1 MPLNVFVNLTNF
13 AILNKEEEN
22 SIGCISMLN
31 IRNENPL
38 LTRIKEYKIFP
49 SHFVWEKNYLL
60 KNPCYIVYKEKISLN
75 LLF

>member
-1 MPLNVFVNLTNF
+1 MPLNVFINLTNF

-38 LTRIKEYKIFP
+38 LTRIKEYEIFQVILSGKKI
-49 SHFVWEKNYLL
+49 L
-60 KNPCYIVYKEKISLN
+60 C
-75 LLF
+75 

>member
-1 MPLNVFVNLTNF
+1 MSLNVFVNLTNF

-38 LTRIKEYKIFP
+38 LTRIKEYEIFQVILSGKKI
-49 SHFVWEKNYLL
+49 L
-60 KNPCYIVYKEKISLN
+60 C
-75 LLF
+75 

>member
-22 SIGCISMLN
+22 SIGCVSMLN

-38 LTRIKEYKIFP
+38 LTRIKEYEIFQVILSRKKI
-49 SHFVWEKNYLL
+49 L
-60 KNPCYIVYKEKISLN
+60 C
-75 LLF
+75 

>member
-13 AILNKEEEN
+13 AILNKEEN

-38 LTRIKEYKIFP
+38 LTRIKEYEIFQVILSGKKI
-49 SHFVWEKNYLL
+49 L
-60 KNPCYIVYKEKISLN
+60 C
-75 LLF
+75 

>member
-38 LTRIKEYKIFP
+38 LTRIKEYEIFQVILSGKKI
-49 SHFVWEKNYLL
+49 L
-60 KNPCYIVYKEKISLN
+60 C
-75 LLF
+75 

>member
-22 SIGCISMLN
+22 SIGCVSMLN

-38 LTRIKEYKIFP
+38 LTRIKEYEIFQVILSGKKI
-49 SHFVWEKNYLL
+49 L
-60 KNPCYIVYKEKISLN
+60 C
-75 LLF
+75 

>member
-22 SIGCISMLN
+22 SIGCVSMLN

-38 LTRIKEYKIFP
+38 LTRIKDYEIFQVILSGKKI
-49 SHFVWEKNYLL
+49 L
-60 KNPCYIVYKEKISLN
+60 C
-75 LLF
+75 

>member
-38 LTRIKEYKIFP
+38 LTRIKEHEIFQVILSGKKI
-49 SHFVWEKNYLL
+49 L
-60 KNPCYIVYKEKISLN
+60 C
-75 LLF
+75 

>member
-1 MPLNVFVNLTNF
+1 MPLNVFINLTNF

-38 LTRIKEYKIFP
+38 LTRIKEHEIFQVILFGKKI
-49 SHFVWEKNYLL
+49 L
-60 KNPCYIVYKEKISLN
+60 C
-75 LLF
+75 

>member
-38 LTRIKEYKIFP
+38 LTRIKEYEIF
-49 SHFVWEKNYLL
+49 
-60 KNPCYIVYKEKISLN
+60 
-75 LLF
+75 